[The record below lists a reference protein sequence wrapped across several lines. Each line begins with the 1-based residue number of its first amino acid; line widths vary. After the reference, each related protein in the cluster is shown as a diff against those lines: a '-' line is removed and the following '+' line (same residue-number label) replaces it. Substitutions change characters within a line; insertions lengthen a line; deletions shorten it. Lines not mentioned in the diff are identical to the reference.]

1 MNEMKTNGHQNNDP
15 KKKTFKQTGAIIY
28 YDIKL

>member
-15 KKKTFKQTGAIIY
+15 KKKLSNKPEPLFIMI
-28 YDIKL
+28 